1 MNRGRLRNK
10 GIAFKR
16 GKDAKGGYQT
26 GLLKVG
32 RFDADLDLIELEA
45 DSKLWELFQLDY
57 RVLLQHHALRTFR
70 RKKLHKAILHFHRKP
85 SAEPVAAIFRPNP

>member
-1 MNRGRLRNK
+1 MNHLDACVTK

-32 RFDADLDLIELEA
+32 RFDADLDLI
-45 DSKLWELFQLDY
+45 
-57 RVLLQHHALRTFR
+57 
-70 RKKLHKAILHFHRKP
+70 
-85 SAEPVAAIFRPNP
+85 